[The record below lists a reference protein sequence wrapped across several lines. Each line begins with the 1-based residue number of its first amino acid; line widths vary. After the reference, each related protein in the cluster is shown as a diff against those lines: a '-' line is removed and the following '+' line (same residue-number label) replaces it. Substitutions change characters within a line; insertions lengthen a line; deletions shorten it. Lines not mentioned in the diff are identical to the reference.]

1 MRLIH
6 KEGSPTIGK
15 VLVLI
20 EMDLDE
26 FAEFEERIRL
36 DDRRV
41 DPPDCGC
48 LGCMDGFSRPAIN
61 YEEYRYHA
69 ELTRLLAIPGELDGF
84 LARLD
89 NIKKKDL

>member
-26 FAEFEERIRL
+26 FAEFEERIEL
-36 DDRRV
+36 SNRRV

-48 LGCMDGFSRPAIN
+48 LGCMTGEFSRPAID
-61 YEEYRYHA
+61 YDEYRRHND
-69 ELTRLLAIPGELDGF
+69 ES
-84 LARLD
+84 
-89 NIKKKDL
+89 